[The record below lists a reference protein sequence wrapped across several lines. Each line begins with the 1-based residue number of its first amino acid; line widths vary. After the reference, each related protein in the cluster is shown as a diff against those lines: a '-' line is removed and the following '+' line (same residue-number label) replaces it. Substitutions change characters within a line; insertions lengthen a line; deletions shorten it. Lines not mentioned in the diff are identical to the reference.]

1 MKRFFFVFVLPAQ
14 AMLFAALLLL
24 STQAKAQFVDPS
36 NETRVQ
42 VPLFKSLVLNLS
54 GPATRVS
61 VGNPD
66 VADIL
71 ILRASQLYVL
81 GKDLGTTNVI
91 LWDKNDKLVGNVA
104 VEVTHDLE
112 SLKEKLHTLLPD
124 EPIEVYSVQRSIVLR
139 GMVSSPGAIDAAMR
153 IADGYL
159 AQIQSGTEATMFEQE
174 DQSRREDKSV
184 GEIINLM
191 QVGGAQ
197 QVMLEVKVAEISRT
211 ELKRLNAQFN
221 VIGIG
226 DNNWNLGGVNG
237 GATFP
242 DAEFGAPINGRL
254 PVFGESAPWG
264 PAIDEF
270 APNPMSIQN
279 QGLFASFLTDNTLFN
294 LAIDAAKENGLAKIL
309 AEPTLTT
316 LTGEEAEFLSG
327 GEFPIPVPRG
337 DDGITVEYRE
347 FGVELKF
354 LPVVLGS
361 GKINVRLNIAVSE
374 LTTANTLG
382 IRTADTNAAFIVPS
396 LTKRSALSTVELR
409 EGQSI
414 AIAGLINDRLREIVT
429 KFPGLGELPVLG
441 ALFRSNEFVNNET
454 ELLIMVTPHLAKPM
468 NGDKVRLPTD
478 SFVEPTDLDFYLMGR
493 LEGRRKPTPASS
505 ASAATDTQSEPGEGQ
520 EDGAAAASEATVAR
534 YGHQIQ

>member
-1 MKRFFFVFVLPAQ
+1 MKRFCFVFVLPAQ
-14 AMLFAALLLL
+14 AMFFAALLLL

-36 NETRVQ
+36 QETRVQ
-42 VPLFKSLVLNLS
+42 VPLFKSMVLNLS

-104 VEVTHDLE
+104 VEVTHDLQ
-112 SLKEKLHTLLPD
+112 SLKEKLHNLLPN
-124 EPIEVYSVQRSIVLR
+124 EPVEVHSVQRSIVLR
-139 GMVSSPGAIDAAMR
+139 GMVSSPGAMDAAMK

-174 DQSRREDKSV
+174 DQSRREEKTV
-184 GEIINLM
+184 GEVINLK

-197 QVMLEVKVAEISRT
+197 QVMLEVKVAEISRQ

-242 DAEFGAPINGRL
+242 DLEPRV
-254 PVFGESAPWG
+254 PVFDQLAPWG
-264 PAIDEF
+264 PAVDEF
-270 APNPMSIQN
+270 APNPMSIQD

-316 LTGEEAEFLSG
+316 QTGEEAEFLSG
-327 GEFPIPVPRG
+327 GEYPIPVPQG
-337 DDGITVEYRE
+337 DDSITIEYRE
-347 FGVELKF
+347 FGVQLKF

-361 GKINVRLNIAVSE
+361 GKINVRLNISVSE
-374 LTTANTLG
+374 LASSNTIG
-382 IRTADTNAAFIVPS
+382 IRTAETNTSFVVPA
-396 LTKRSALSTVELR
+396 LTKRSAMSTVELR

-414 AIAGLINDRLREIVT
+414 AIAGLINDRLREVVT

-441 ALFRSNEFVNNET
+441 ALFRSNEFINNET
-454 ELLIMVTPHLAKPM
+454 ELLIMVTPHLAKPL

-478 SFVEPTDLDFYLMGR
+478 SFVEPSDLEFYLMGR
-493 LEGRRKPTPASS
+493 LEGRRKPTPAPS
-505 ASAATDTQSEPGEGQ
+505 AAATDAQTVPGDALEDDVNADSET
-520 EDGAAAASEATVAR
+520 SLAR

>member
-14 AMLFAALLLL
+14 AMFFAALLLL

-36 NETRVQ
+36 EETRVQ
-42 VPLFKSLVLNLS
+42 VPLFKSLVLNLA

-139 GMVSSPGAIDAAMR
+139 GMVSSPGTIDAAMR

-197 QVMLEVKVAEISRT
+197 QVMLEVKVAEISRQ

-242 DAEFGAPINGRL
+242 DAEFGAPVNGRL
-254 PVFGESAPWG
+254 PVFGERAPWG

-337 DDGITVEYRE
+337 DDGITIEYRE

-374 LTTANTLG
+374 LVNSNTIG
-382 IRTADTNAAFIVPS
+382 IRTAETNAAFVVPS
-396 LTKRSALSTVELR
+396 LNKRSAMSTVELR

-505 ASAATDTQSEPGEGQ
+505 SSAATDTQSEPGEGQ
-520 EDGAAAASEATVAR
+520 EDGTAAASESTVAR

>member
-1 MKRFFFVFVLPAQ
+1 MKRFCFVFVLPAQ

-24 STQAKAQFVDPS
+24 STQAKAQFVDPDQ
-36 NETRVQ
+36 ETRIQ
-42 VPLFKSLVLNLS
+42 VPLFKSMVLNLS

-124 EPIEVYSVQRSIVLR
+124 EPIEVHSVQRSIVLR
-139 GMVSSPGAIDAAMR
+139 GMVSSPGAMDAAMR

-242 DAEFGAPINGRL
+242 DVEFGAPINGRV
-254 PVFGESAPWG
+254 PVFNEPAPWG

-316 LTGEEAEFLSG
+316 QTGEEAEFLSG

-337 DDGITVEYRE
+337 DDGITIEYRE
-347 FGVELKF
+347 FGVQLKF

-361 GKINVRLNIAVSE
+361 GKINVKLNIAVSE
-374 LTTANTLG
+374 LVNSNSIGISTDETTAS
-382 IRTADTNAAFIVPS
+382 FIVPS
-396 LTKRSALSTVELR
+396 LNKRSASSTIELH

-454 ELLIMVTPHLAKPM
+454 ELLIMVTPHLAKPL

-478 SFVEPTDLDFYLMGR
+478 SFVEPSDMEFYLMGR

-505 ASAATDTQSEPGEGQ
+505 AAATDAETVPGDAL
-520 EDGAAAASEATVAR
+520 EDDVDAESATSLAR